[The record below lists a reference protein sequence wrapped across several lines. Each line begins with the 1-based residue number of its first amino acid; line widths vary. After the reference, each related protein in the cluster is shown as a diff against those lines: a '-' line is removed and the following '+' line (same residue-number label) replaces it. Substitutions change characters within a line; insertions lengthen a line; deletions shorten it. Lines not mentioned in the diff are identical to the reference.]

1 MNALRRHPNPVVQH
15 ICATLAQ
22 LSDTDEVDGVL
33 GDLPRADCHALLSD
47 AGAAAALTVALAG
60 EVRAA
65 VEPCGPA
72 APPQEVSCGR
82 RRITVEGLS
91 AVVSRATGVCLCGD
105 STVVPLLLD
114 VLPDVYGMA
123 VGRFEDLLYRPG
135 LGGFF
140 KALDLLVARHLNRA
154 APMPPSNDRRTPSCA
169 PVPSYATT
177 CERVTVVTRTPLLR
191 GWLLEQL
198 AVVASLVGGPH
209 ADDNRLPPPNGL
221 LMLSMVAP
229 RFLLDD
235 PTALDVL
242 VGAAVAVASS
252 TASAMT
258 GARIGG
264 YIRLILEQL
273 ALADPPRFRCT
284 AGVGDALEA
293 LLRAARASSPTG
305 VVDAEEREALMHLLH
320 ALTPS
325 AAAVTASPAAMGW
338 LVSMAALPP
347 DGELNQYASYAAA
360 CMALYV
366 CRAVRRGGS
375 SRIPATFDDAAPTW
389 RRLVGIHPH
398 AVAVAVGRSLLDLC
412 SAGGGQSASSTA
424 VPALTPWF
432 PSTFPPPLLT
442 AYETRLGRCW
452 TCGSSYS
459 AANARRV
466 PNKCSGCWVAVFCSP
481 ACAAVGWKA
490 GGHKRSCAAWSR
502 FSESLLT
509 RVVSQS
515 LTGDARRITVRRVH
529 HRQAAL
535 AMQQEEMDGDW
546 RAWGWP
552 AARARFVE
560 EAGLSL
566 ADVVCLVEPA
576 SGVVQLLPAAEYA
589 KWPSAVPAEALSKP
603 LEKHGGRVLRVVH
616 RAHPPRIQS
625 FGPRSLGLA

>member
-22 LSDTDEVDGVL
+22 LSDTDEVDGVFDEL
-33 GDLPRADCHALLSD
+33 SRADCHALLSD
-47 AGAAAALTVALAG
+47 AGAAAALSVALAG

-72 APPQEVSCGR
+72 APPQEVSCAR
-82 RRITVEGLS
+82 RRTIVEGLS
-91 AVVSRATGVCLCGD
+91 AVVSLATGVCLCGD

-123 VGRFEDLLYRPG
+123 VGRFEDLLHRPG
-135 LGGFF
+135 CGGFF
-140 KALDLLVARHLNRA
+140 KALDLLVARYLNRGS
-154 APMPPSNDRRTPSCA
+154 PMPRTNDRRTALCA
-169 PVPSYATT
+169 PAPSYATT
-177 CERVTVVTRTPLLR
+177 RERVAVLTQLPLLR
-191 GWLLEQL
+191 GWLFEQL

-209 ADDNRLPPPNGL
+209 ADDDRLPPPNGL
-221 LMLSMVAP
+221 LILSMVAP
-229 RFLLDD
+229 RHLLDD
-235 PTALDVL
+235 PTAFDVL

-252 TASAMT
+252 AASAMT

-264 YIRLILEQL
+264 YIRLILKQL
-273 ALADPPRFRCT
+273 ALVDPPRFRGT

-293 LLRAARASSPTG
+293 LLRSARASSPTG
-305 VVDAEEREALMHLLH
+305 IVDAIEREALLHLLH
-320 ALTPS
+320 ALAPS

-347 DGELNQYASYAAA
+347 DGELNQYASYSAA

-366 CRAVRRGGS
+366 SRAVRRGGA

-389 RRLVGIHPH
+389 RRLVGTHPH
-398 AVAVAVGRSLLDLC
+398 AVAVAVGQSLLDLC
-412 SAGGGQSASSTA
+412 NAGGGQSASSTA

-432 PSTFPPPLLT
+432 PATFPPPLLP

-459 AANARRV
+459 AADERRV

-481 ACAAVGWKA
+481 ACAAVGWKT

-502 FSESLLT
+502 YSDALLT
-509 RVVSQS
+509 RVVLQP
-515 LTGDARRITVRRVH
+515 LTGDARRVTARRVH
-529 HRQAAL
+529 HRQAVFAL
-535 AMQQEEMDGDW
+535 QNGEMDGDW
-546 RAWGWP
+546 RAWVWP
-552 AARARFVE
+552 TARARDVE

-576 SGVVQLLPAAEYA
+576 LAVVQLLPAAEYA
-589 KWPSAVPAEALSKP
+589 KWPSAVSAEALSKP

-616 RAHPPRIQS
+616 RAHPPRVQS
-625 FGPRSLGLA
+625 FGPRYLGLA